1 MGASRVEGK
10 VRTKE
15 QLLCFHGNAGT
26 GGKPSLGAQAAEESE
41 EAIKEAVSD
50 ADLVFITAGMGGGT
64 GSGAAPAVAR
74 WSREAGH
81 LTVGVVTFP
90 FTFEG
95 SRRARQVSL
104 TERAGYSWG
113 PRGQVPS
120 AGTSRLIAWRA
131 LGLPPTSPASYR
143 PGCS

>member
-1 MGASRVEGK
+1 MALGPGRDERDADRW
-10 VRTKE
+10 RRAACA
-15 QLLCFHGNAGT
+15 LMAAGT

-95 SRRARQVSL
+95 SRRARQV
-104 TERAGYSWG
+104 RVQAGES
-113 PRGQVPS
+113 
-120 AGTSRLIAWRA
+120 I
-131 LGLPPTSPASYR
+131 
-143 PGCS
+143 